1 MLHLKKNKNISFPEL
16 KDLFEQCN
24 TESKDIIA
32 FVYSGFKK
40 ASHVVSIYDNKKL
53 IGVIRS
59 CDDGS
64 WSANIDFLLVHK
76 DYRNKGIGTKLVK
89 ELLKD
94 IGSIFYITVATD
106 IKLLSFYEKFGFI
119 ENGIS
124 MQIKNSHSKKIQPTR
139 VG

>member
-1 MLHLKKNKNISFPEL
+1 MLHLKKNKDISFSDL
-16 KDLFEQCN
+16 KDLFEKCSM
-24 TESKDIIA
+24 ESKDIIV

-59 CDDGS
+59 CDDSS
-64 WSANIDFLLVHK
+64 WSANIDFLLVSK
-76 DYRNKGIGTKLVK
+76 DYRNKGIGTRLVK

-106 IKLLSFYEKFGFI
+106 KKLIPFYEKFGFI

-124 MQIKNSHSKKIQPTR
+124 MQIKRPHSIKNEEKKL
-139 VG
+139 